1 MSVQTPEELAA
12 LRRAGRAVAATL
24 GEVSRRV
31 RPGVSTAELD
41 AVASGVLARH
51 GARSAPSL
59 VYGFPGAICISVDD
73 EAVHGIPGPRRL
85 RAGQVVTLD
94 VTAELDGFYADAAVT
109 VPVGTV
115 APSLRRLMAAAGA
128 ALRRGLRAAVA
139 GAPVN
144 AIGAAV
150 QDEAQRRRCTV
161 LAELSGHG
169 IGRTIHEEPAVP
181 NVYVAGLRAPLHAG
195 TVLTVEPI
203 LALGSAELRMGDDGW
218 TVLAADGGPTAHAEH
233 TIVVSGGRPLVLTA
247 AGGPSG

>member
-24 GEVSRRV
+24 REVSGRV

-41 AVASGVLARH
+41 ADAARVLARH
-51 GARSAPSL
+51 GARPAPSL

-85 RAGQVVTLD
+85 RAGQLVTLD

-115 APSLRRLMAAAGA
+115 RPSLRGLVAAAQA
-128 ALRRGLRAAVA
+128 ALRRGLQAAA
-139 GAPVN
+139 PGAPVN

-150 QDEAQRRRCTV
+150 QAEAERRRCTV
-161 LAELSGHG
+161 LAELTGHG
-169 IGRTIHEEPAVP
+169 IGRTIHEEPTVP
-181 NVYVAGLRAPLHAG
+181 SVYVAGLDAPLEEG

-203 LALGSAELRMGDDGW
+203 LALGSAELRMGGDGW
-218 TVLAADGGPTAHAEH
+218 TVLTADGGPTAHAEH
-233 TIVVSGGRPLVLTA
+233 TIVVSEGRPLVLTA
-247 AGGPSG
+247 AG